1 MPRGKC
7 QQELL
12 HLELVEAVLVYQLVL
27 YLQRI
32 HLLDALRQ
40 FADAGDAVQVH
51 QAHHLGKHAGK
62 WRSIISKLQRNTRSA
77 TSAYFSTPPSRSI
90 IIMRSAT
97 SVGDSGR
104 AFTLFTVGTANL
116 TPLCSSFRFAVR
128 PPSSNGFIGVRRQRT
143 LKPVSGASGYQKA
156 TEKSVRSSVFA
167 SRSKILTAS
176 RKASKPSVTST
187 SSPETFFSR
196 CRTNSAASPK
206 SSRGNAVP
214 PSRPEQTNRPSRQF
228 R

>member
-1 MPRGKC
+1 MRSVNSLMRVMPSKC
-7 QQELL
+7 IKRTIS
-12 HLELVEAVLVYQLVL
+12 ASM
-27 YLQRI
+27 R
-32 HLLDALRQ
+32 
-40 FADAGDAVQVH
+40 
-51 QAHHLGKHAGK
+51 GK

-97 SVGDSGR
+97 SIEDSGR

-143 LKPVSGASGYQKA
+143 LKPVRGASGCQKA

-167 SRSKILTAS
+167 SRSKMLTAS
-176 RKASKPSVTST
+176 KKASKPSDTST

-206 SSRGNAVP
+206 SSRGKRSSSFSPGTNEPSFPAVP
-214 PSRPEQTNRPSRQF
+214 LTTRTSCASI
-228 R
+228 